1 MPVGQKWLFGG
12 DWTEQKLDIL
22 SDYLCAYNTALK
34 NQPFCRV
41 YVDAFAGT
49 GYRQQRQDQFQLA
62 SLFEEIGQDESQR
75 FLKGSA
81 KRALEARPAFNR
93 YVFVESDRAK
103 IGELESLKRE
113 HPDKAAEI
121 HIEQGE
127 ANAFVQ
133 GYCQRENWQSTR
145 AVLFLDP
152 FATQVEW
159 RTIEAIAHTK
169 AIDVWILFPLMAVNR
184 LLANDPEKA
193 CRGRLD
199 RIFGTQDWFDAF
211 YRTSK
216 PEDIFGQHL
225 EIVKKACDFERIG
238 EFYLERLKSVFA
250 GVAPKPRMLENSRA
264 PLFQLFFAAANPK
277 GAPIAV
283 RIASHLLERM

>member
-1 MPVGQKWLFGG
+1 MPARQTRAFGG

-22 SDYLCAYNTALK
+22 SDYLSAYNTALK
-34 NQPFCRV
+34 NMPFCRV

-49 GYRQQRQDQFQLA
+49 GYRQRRRDQFKLP
-62 SLFEEIGQDESQR
+62 SLFEELGQDESQQ

-81 KRALEARPAFNR
+81 KRALEASPAFNR
-93 YVFVESDRAK
+93 YVFVESDPAK
-103 IGELESLKRE
+103 IGELENLKRE

-133 GYCQRENWQSTR
+133 RYCQQEDWRSTR

-159 RTIEAIAHTK
+159 KTIEAIAHTK

-184 LLANDPEKA
+184 LLAHDPEKTW
-193 CRGRLD
+193 RVRLD
-199 RIFGTQDWFDAF
+199 RIFGTPSWFDAF
-211 YRTSK
+211 YHTSK
-216 PEDIFGQHL
+216 PQDIFGQQL
-225 EIVKKACDFERIG
+225 EEVKKACDFKSIG
-238 EFYLERLKSVFA
+238 QFYLERLKGIFA
-250 GVAPKPRMLENSRA
+250 GVASRA
-264 PLFQLFFAAANPK
+264 C
-277 GAPIAV
+277 
-283 RIASHLLERM
+283 

>member
-34 NQPFCRV
+34 NQPFAGFTWTPSRAQAIV
-41 YVDAFAGT
+41 SNARISFNWPAFS
-49 GYRQQRQDQFQLA
+49 R
-62 SLFEEIGQDESQR
+62 
-75 FLKGSA
+75 KSA
-81 KRALEARPAFNR
+81 KTNR
-93 YVFVESDRAK
+93 SSSSRVQQSAHWKRDQPSTVTFSWNQMLRRSANWR
-103 IGELESLKRE
+103 SLKRE

-133 GYCQRENWQSTR
+133 GYCQRENWRSTR

-193 CRGRLD
+193 CRARLD

-225 EIVKKACDFERIG
+225 ET
-238 EFYLERLKSVFA
+238 
-250 GVAPKPRMLENSRA
+250 
-264 PLFQLFFAAANPK
+264 
-277 GAPIAV
+277 V
-283 RIASHLLERM
+283 REGL